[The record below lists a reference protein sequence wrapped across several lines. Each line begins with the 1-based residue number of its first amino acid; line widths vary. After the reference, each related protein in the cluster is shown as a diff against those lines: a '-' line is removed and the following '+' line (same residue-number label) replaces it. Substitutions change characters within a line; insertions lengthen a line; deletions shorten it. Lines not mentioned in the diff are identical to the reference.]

1 MPGKSMIS
9 SDENRSS
16 LSVQEK
22 PLVFT
27 QTTTTTTTKH
37 FEFDNKTVNFDDIKA
52 LFDNNGAIVKAG
64 NTSGLPRTS
73 FIKPLAPAPR
83 KRALTDIQN
92 RKSKQLST
100 VQRQSQWTICDDN
113 NAVAAV
119 AGPST
124 IDENII
130 DNNIVGLLEAVD
142 ANGEQPYQKP
152 KNKKQ
157 RLTETR
163 TTILNVEPN
172 HGNRL
177 NNLKMSRINNISVLP
192 WEQLDTK
199 SSPKVVVANGRRT
212 RGTPLK
218 KNRPMPKL
226 KMDKGL

>member
-1 MPGKSMIS
+1 MPSKSVTS
-9 SDENRSS
+9 SDDNRSS

-52 LFDNNGAIVKAG
+52 LFDHNGAIAKAG
-64 NTSGLPRTS
+64 NKSGVPRTS
-73 FIKPLAPAPR
+73 FVKPLAPAPR
-83 KRALTDIQN
+83 KRALSDIQN
-92 RKSKQLST
+92 RKSKQLT
-100 VQRQSQWTICDDN
+100 NTQRQSQWTICDEN
-113 NAVAAV
+113 NVA

-130 DNNIVGLLEAVD
+130 DNNIADLLEAVE
-142 ANGEQPYQKP
+142 ANGQQPYQKP
-152 KNKKQ
+152 KNKNQ

-163 TTILNVEPN
+163 TTILNVESSL
-172 HGNRL
+172 GNRL

-192 WEQLDTK
+192 WEQLNTQ
-199 SSPKVVVANGRRT
+199 SSPVVVVANGNRI

-218 KNRPMPKL
+218 ANSPMPKPN
-226 KMDKGL
+226 MDKGL